1 MRFFKEEEE
10 PGISLV
16 SMTDIVFLLLI
27 FFMVSTQ
34 FINFQRRLNINL
46 PESKAGTVSV
56 KKKEYVIEIT
66 RNKEIYLNGKKIDL
80 TTLEALIKS
89 EKNIAERSAL
99 IRADKNLPYGF
110 VIKVLGILKANNI
123 NDIGIAV
130 IK

>member
-1 MRFFKEEEE
+1 
-10 PGISLV
+10 
-16 SMTDIVFLLLI
+16 MTDIVFLLLI

>member
-1 MRFFKEEEE
+1 VRFFKEEEE